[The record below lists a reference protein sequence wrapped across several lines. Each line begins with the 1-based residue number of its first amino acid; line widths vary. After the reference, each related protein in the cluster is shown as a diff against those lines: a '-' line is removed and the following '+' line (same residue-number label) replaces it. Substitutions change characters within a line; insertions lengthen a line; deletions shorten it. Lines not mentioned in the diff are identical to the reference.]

1 MSYFIVQNI
10 HKTWET
16 KVIEFSLECER
27 GTMSCLLGPS
37 GCGKSTVLNIIAGLE
52 KNDDMGARSFE
63 SLRNRGDMG
72 GMRKESGSLP
82 FDPFDRLRDHRD
94 REIPG
99 PFTIQLDG
107 RNLET
112 LPPSKRNIGMV
123 FQSGALFNHLTV
135 EDNVAYGLIS
145 QGMKKHQAR
154 AQAKEYITLFGLS
167 GFEKRMP
174 QTLSGGEKQRVA
186 LARTLITQPKLVL
199 LDEPFS
205 ALDTDLRHRMAAQ
218 LRKWQQELGFTAIM
232 VTHDE
237 EEARTVADKIVRM
250 G

>member
-1 MSYFIVQNI
+1 MYFSVKNI

-27 GTMSCLLGPS
+27 GTMTCLLGPS

-52 KNDDMGARSFE
+52 QNDS
-63 SLRNRGDMG
+63 S
-72 GMRKESGSLP
+72 
-82 FDPFDRLRDHRD
+82 
-94 REIPG
+94 

-107 RNLET
+107 INIDN
-112 LPPSKRNIGMV
+112 LPPAKRNIGMV

-145 QGMKKHQAR
+145 QGIKKRQAR
-154 AQAKEYITLFGLS
+154 AQAKEYITLFGLE

-174 QTLSGGEKQRVA
+174 QTLSVGEKQRVA
-186 LARTLITQPKLVL
+186 LARTLITKPKLVL

-218 LRKWQQELGFTAIM
+218 LRQWQKELGFTAIM

-237 EEARTVADKIVRM
+237 EEAKTVADKIVRM

>member
-1 MSYFIVQNI
+1 MDCHALRARNDDALVICNDGKEKLMSYFSVQNI
-10 HKTWET
+10 HKTWEK

-27 GTMSCLLGPS
+27 GTMTCLLGPS

-52 KNDDMGARSFE
+52 VNDNLAA
-63 SLRNRGDMG
+63 LR
-72 GMRKESGSLP
+72 EP
-82 FDPFDRLRDHRD
+82 Q
-94 REIPG
+94 G
-99 PFTIQLDG
+99 PLMIQLDG
-107 RNLET
+107 VHLEK

-123 FQSGALFNHLTV
+123 FQSGAIFNHLTV

-145 QGMKKHQAR
+145 QGMKKRQAR
-154 AQAKEYITLFGLS
+154 ARAKEYITLFGLS

-218 LRKWQQELGFTAIM
+218 LRQWQQELGFTAIM

-237 EEARTVADKIVRM
+237 EEAKTVADKIVRM
-250 G
+250 E

>member
-1 MSYFIVQNI
+1 MSYFSVQNI
-10 HKTWET
+10 HKTWES
-16 KVIEFSLECER
+16 KVIEFSLECGR
-27 GTMSCLLGPS
+27 GTMTCLLGPS

-52 KNDDMGARSFE
+52 QNDLLAA
-63 SLRNRGDMG
+63 LR
-72 GMRKESGSLP
+72 EP
-82 FDPFDRLRDHRD
+82 Q
-94 REIPG
+94 G
-99 PFTIQLDG
+99 PLMIELDSQ
-107 RNLET
+107 RIDN

-145 QGMKKHQAR
+145 QGIKKRQAR
-154 AQAKEYITLFGLS
+154 ERAKEYITLFGLS

-218 LRKWQQELGFTAIM
+218 LRQWQKELGFTAIM

-237 EEARTVADKIVRM
+237 EEAKTVADTIVRM
-250 G
+250 V

>member
-1 MSYFIVQNI
+1 MSFFTVTNI

-16 KVIEFSLECER
+16 KTVEFSLECEK
-27 GTMSCLLGPS
+27 GTMTCLLGPS

-52 KNDDMGARSFE
+52 QNDTPLMIE
-63 SLRNRGDMG
+63 
-72 GMRKESGSLP
+72 
-82 FDPFDRLRDHRD
+82 
-94 REIPG
+94 
-99 PFTIQLDG
+99 LDG
-107 RNLET
+107 QRIDT
-112 LPPSKRNIGMV
+112 LPPSQRQIGMV

-135 EDNVAYGLIS
+135 VDNVAYGLIS
-145 QGMKKHQAR
+145 KGVKKSEAR
-154 AQAKEYITLFGLS
+154 KMAGEYLARFDLA
-167 GFEKRMP
+167 GFDKRMP

-218 LRKWQQELGFTAIM
+218 LRQWQQELGFTAIM

-237 EEARTVADKIVRM
+237 EEAKTVADKIVRM
-250 G
+250 E